1 MKKPLFTPE
10 ELAEMAAFDAEVEKR
25 PLTNEE
31 VRLSLERDRLAK
43 RIGKDNADY
52 KRADYQRRYREANR
66 EEIADYQRR
75 YYEANREE
83 IADYQSEYY
92 SKGSDE
98 KAAMSPMRFW
108 RKMHNYSQRM
118 LAEMLGVTQPHI
130 SHWERGVT
138 PIPKDVMNKL
148 GIEQ

>member
-52 KRADYQRRYREANR
+52 KRADYQRRYR
-66 EEIADYQRR
+66 
-75 YYEANREE
+75 EANREE